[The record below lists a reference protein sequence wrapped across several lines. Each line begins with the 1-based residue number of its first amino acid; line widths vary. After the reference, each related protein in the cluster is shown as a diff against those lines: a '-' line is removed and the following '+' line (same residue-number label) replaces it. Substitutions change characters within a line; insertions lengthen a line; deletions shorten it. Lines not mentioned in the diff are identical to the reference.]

1 MAVADRPANVPPQ
14 DIDAEESVLGAMLV
28 SQNAIAIVSELL
40 QPEDFYRRSHAT
52 IYRTILEM
60 YGKGEVVDSI
70 TLTSALDHRGVLDDV
85 GGKPVVHTLAATVP
99 AAANARHYAQIVRD
113 TATYR
118 GLIRAGTDI
127 ASLGYEH
134 VGEPHEL
141 VDRAEQIVFSIADQR
156 ISGDFERI
164 DGLLKQS
171 FERLDEIQNS
181 DHDITG
187 APSGFRALDELTA
200 GFQKSNLVVLAAR
213 PGMGKTSLALNIATH
228 LAVREQ
234 IPVAIFSLEMSR
246 EEVTT
251 RLMCTEG
258 KVDSKR
264 LRVGKLSKA
273 DWNNL
278 TGASTRLYNAP
289 IFVDDSAGVS
299 PIEIKAKA
307 RRLKA
312 RLDGHLGLVVVD
324 YLQLMGGTTRVENRV
339 QEISQISRSLKLIA
353 RDLDVPVLAIS
364 QLSRAVEQRTDKRP
378 VLSDLRES
386 GLDRAGRRPRDV
398 RLPRRLLRRLE
409 RRQGHRRA
417 HPRQAPKRAGRQ
429 DPARLHRPLHQ
440 VRQPG
445 PRRRAAGVARCR
457 SRSSSGRS
465 GATRGRARSSTSS
478 PSTPTWSPATR
489 AGTTPATRS

>member
-1 MAVADRPANVPPQ
+1 MAGVGRRRDGRRQRVDDRLPADVA
-14 DIDAEESVLGAMLV
+14 AMPRS
-28 SQNAIAIVSELL
+28 SQSPREVRGPL
-40 QPEDFYRRSHAT
+40 DGRSHAT
-52 IYRTILEM
+52 STERSL
-60 YGKGEVVDSI
+60 GDVRQGRQVVDSRSRSRAPS
-70 TLTSALDHRGVLDDV
+70 TTAACSTTSA
-85 GGKPVVHTLAATVP
+85 GKPVVHTLAATVP

-127 ASLGYEH
+127 ASLGFEH
-134 VGEPHEL
+134 IGEPQEL
-141 VDRAEQIVFSIADQR
+141 VDRAEQIVFSIGDQR
-156 ISGDFERI
+156 ISSDFERI

-187 APSGFRALDELTA
+187 APSGFKALDELTA

-258 KVDSKR
+258 RVDSKR

-278 TGASTRLYNAP
+278 TNASTRLYNAP

-324 YLQLMGGTTRVENRV
+324 YLQLMGGQTRVENRV
-339 QEISQISRSLKLIA
+339 QEISQISRALKLIA

-386 GLDRAGRRPRDV
+386 GSIEQDADLVMFVYRDDYYDDSSDDKGTAELILAKHRNGPIDKIRLAYIGRYTKFDN
-398 RLPRRLLRRLE
+398 L
-409 RRQGHRRA
+409 
-417 HPRQAPKRAGRQ
+417 
-429 DPARLHRPLHQ
+429 ARGVEQQ
-440 VRQPG
+440 V
-445 PRRRAAGVARCR
+445 
-457 SRSSSGRS
+457 
-465 GATRGRARSSTSS
+465 
-478 PSTPTWSPATR
+478 
-489 AGTTPATRS
+489 

>member
-40 QPEDFYRRSHAT
+40 QPDDFYRRSHAT

-60 YGKGEVVDSI
+60 YGKGEVVDTI

-127 ASLGYEH
+127 AALGYEH
-134 VGEPHEL
+134 VGEPPEL

-258 KVDSKR
+258 RVDSKR

-278 TGASTRLYNAP
+278 TNASTRLYNAP
-289 IFVDDSAGVS
+289 IYVDDSAGVS

-312 RLDGHLGLVVVD
+312 RLDGHLGLIVVD
-324 YLQLMGGTTRVENRV
+324 YLQLMGGQTRVENRV
-339 QEISQISRSLKLIA
+339 QEISQISRALKLIA
-353 RDLDVPVLAIS
+353 RDLDAPVLAIS

-386 GLDRAGRRPRDV
+386 GSIEQDADLVMFVYRDDYYDDSSDDKGTAELILAKHRNGPIDKIRLAYIGRYTKFDN
-398 RLPRRLLRRLE
+398 L
-409 RRQGHRRA
+409 
-417 HPRQAPKRAGRQ
+417 
-429 DPARLHRPLHQ
+429 ARGVEQQ
-440 VRQPG
+440 V
-445 PRRRAAGVARCR
+445 
-457 SRSSSGRS
+457 
-465 GATRGRARSSTSS
+465 
-478 PSTPTWSPATR
+478 
-489 AGTTPATRS
+489 